1 MISAITL
8 KMICWVNS
16 EAPLKSNITLIFLKL
31 LSWLPL
37 TVSRRLGKFFG
48 YMIIW
53 LDLQPI
59 RVARINLALCYPQL
73 SAEQIETI
81 GRGRMLH
88 LGQALCETP
97 RLWRKGNPWLG
108 NKIIKVEGLDYLQSA
123 LANEHGTILLIPH
136 QGNWE
141 VIGLWISQQA
151 AMTAL
156 YEPPKMSAL
165 EHYIKSS
172 RERAGATLVP
182 TNVRGVAALVK
193 ALKRGEVTAILPDQ
207 QPPEVSGEFAPI
219 FGVPAQTMTLVH
231 NLLQRSGSQALLC
244 TALRVAGGW
253 KIVFKPVAETI
264 YSKDQHTSLQSMNE
278 GVETIVDLAP
288 DQYQW
293 EYKRF
298 RARPEGM
305 PKLYSR
311 VN

>member
-1 MISAITL
+1 MICVPTL
-8 KMICWVNS
+8 KMTYWISS
-16 EAPLKSNITLIFLKL
+16 ETALKSTVTLIFLKL

-37 TVSRRLGKFFG
+37 SVSRTLGKFFG

-53 LDLQPI
+53 LNLPPI

-73 SAEQIETI
+73 SPEQIETI

-97 RLWRKGNPWLG
+97 RLWRKGNSWLD
-108 NKIIKVEGLDYLQSA
+108 NKIVQVEGMDHLHNA
-123 LANEHGTILLIPH
+123 LANNRGTILLIPH

-141 VIGLWISQQA
+141 VIGLWISKQA
-151 AMTAL
+151 AMTSL
-156 YEPPKMSAL
+156 YEPPKMRAL
-165 EHYIKSS
+165 DHYIKSS

-182 TNVRGVAALVK
+182 TNVRGVAALIK
-193 ALKRGEVTAILPDQ
+193 ALRKGEVTAILPDQ

-253 KIVFKPVAETI
+253 KIIFKPASDAI
-264 YSKDQHTSLQSMNE
+264 YSEDQDSSLQAMNQ

-288 DQYQW
+288 NQYQW

-305 PKLYSR
+305 PKLYSK